1 MGRPTDDKKPSN
13 LIVRVNDETKDRLRK
28 EAKSKGI
35 TVSEY
40 IRDIIALHN
49 GSIVMQKDNNVIH
62 NESNVMHLEEQ
73 IRELEKDNSDK
84 QDFIDQLASRVDE
97 LVNESLKAEQ
107 RIEELEFLNDADY
120 VDQLRAKIEEL
131 NSEIAGLRFL
141 VPEYR
146 DEVEK
151 MAEMTCGVEN
161 FYKSVLEKVEREEMD
176 FNENGFELTDTE
188 VVEALR
194 NNEIREQLEDMRKG
208 CEEKQVDKVKAMT
221 RALKQGL
228 VKVRGEI
235 WGIKN

>member
-1 MGRPTDDKKPSN
+1 MGRPTDEVKSH
-13 LIVRVNDETKDRLRK
+13 IVKCRIGDTLYDRI
-28 EAKSKGI
+28 KGDNM
-35 TVSEY
+35 SEV
-40 IRDIIALHN
+40 IRNALDTF
-49 GSIVMQKDNNVIH
+49 VTQKNNNVPR
-62 NESNVMHLEEQ
+62 NESNVPQNIDDSVAQNDNVKQLQER
-73 IRELEKDNSDK
+73 ITELEADNATK
-84 QDFIDQLASRVDE
+84 QE
-97 LVNESLKAEQ
+97 
-107 RIEELEFLNDADY
+107 RIAELEFLNDADY
-120 VDQLRAKIEEL
+120 VDQLKAKIDEL

-208 CEEKQVDKVKAMT
+208 CEEKQEDKVKAMT

>member
-1 MGRPTDDKKPSN
+1 MARPTGDKKEYF
-13 LIVRVNDETKDRLRK
+13 IGIRVNEETKAFLDGQG
-28 EAKSKGI
+28 S
-35 TVSEY
+35 TSDY
-40 IRDIIALHN
+40 IRDLLDNVKHN
-49 GSIVMQKDNNVIH
+49 GYVKQNIDNVKH
-62 NESNVMHLEEQ
+62 NDDSFVKQLQERITKLEA
-73 IRELEKDNSDK
+73 DNATK
-84 QDFIDQLASRVDE
+84 QE
-97 LVNESLKAEQ
+97 
-107 RIEELEFLNDADY
+107 RIAELEFLNDADY
-120 VDQLRAKIEEL
+120 VDQLKAKIEEL
-131 NSEIAGLRFL
+131 NSEIAGLKFL

-151 MAEMTCGVEN
+151 MADMTCGVEN

-176 FNENGFELTDTE
+176 FNERGFELTDTE

>member
-1 MGRPTDDKKPSN
+1 MPQNMLGDKLTMGRPTDEVKSHIVKCRIGDTLYDRIKGNNMSEVIRNALDTFVTQKSN
-13 LIVRVNDETKDRLRK
+13 YVP
-28 EAKSKGI
+28 
-35 TVSEY
+35 
-40 IRDIIALHN
+40 
-49 GSIVMQKDNNVIH
+49 Q
-62 NESNVMHLEEQ
+62 NESNVPQNIDDSVAQNDNVKQLQER
-73 IRELEKDNSDK
+73 ITELEADNATK
-84 QDFIDQLASRVDE
+84 QE
-97 LVNESLKAEQ
+97 
-107 RIEELEFLNDADY
+107 RIAELEFLNDADY
-120 VDQLRAKIEEL
+120 VDQLKAKIEEL

-151 MAEMTCGVEN
+151 MAEMTCGVDN

-194 NNEIREQLEDMRKG
+194 NNEIREQLDDMRKG